1 MNIQILPQRFSVC
14 RLAPDAVL
22 PQGNF
27 YFTARTNDECSLVLP
42 TADVPPSVTDRE
54 DGWRAF
60 RVAGVLDFSLVGVL
74 EKLSGV
80 LAAAQVSIFAVS
92 TYNTDYLFVREQCL
106 TAALSAL
113 RQAGYRL
120 EEAPPDLGGG
130 KSKK

>member
-74 EKLSGV
+74 
-80 LAAAQVSIFAVS
+80 AAARVSIFAVS

-106 TAALSAL
+106 AAALSAL

>member
-74 EKLSGV
+74 
-80 LAAAQVSIFAVS
+80 AAAQVSIFAVS

-106 TAALSAL
+106 AAALSAL
-113 RQAGYRL
+113 RRAGYRL